1 MWVTLSLC
9 DSPLELFSRLVLPR
23 TFMFCFLHRV
33 IQCPR
38 IGFYMFPRAVPPSA
52 FSVVP
57 PLLLYL
63 LFNLETTIQIFQGI
77 ASFFCDQTMKSF
89 SNLAQTTT
97 NYPSEDVLKGSVVTS
112 QAQARHKETIPLYLE
127 ARKGAIYPYLEAHK
141 SPQKPVSGLPVQFCF
156 CSEPLFE
163 TGCSEPMFQQP
174 TPRSQRS
181 CGDLNSTQRNK
192 LPTNLEAVNRSQ
204 RLVTVTRC
212 SR

>member
-127 ARKGAIYPYLEAHK
+127 ARKGAIYLYLEAHK
-141 SPQKPVSGLPVQFCF
+141 SLWKPVTVHQRPEAHPRSPRSQAPELPVQLCF
-156 CSEPLFE
+156 
-163 TGCSEPMFQQP
+163 CSEPMFQQP

-181 CGDLNSTQRNK
+181 CGDLSSTQRN
-192 LPTNLEAVNRSQ
+192 
-204 RLVTVTRC
+204 
-212 SR
+212 